1 MKIFILIVIII
12 SGIPLRAQETKNS
25 IVLSG
30 VLAHYEQISKYRSA
44 KVVPGY
50 YLYPIDPGIEVLYL
64 RYLNKNISL
73 GTGICYQK
81 GRISDFIINPDRFNF
96 SEVSIPFLLS
106 SRFKFDERNG
116 LLITTGLYGGK
127 TILRKAEFIDSLNAW
142 HENSDFDI
150 SWYSDDVFFLDI
162 YFGAGYSYSISPK
175 SSISIM
181 PFIKYRAN
189 TVWLNDFQE
198 KLHYGVKLSYS
209 CESRVKLLML

>member
-1 MKIFILIVIII
+1 MKIFILIVIIFSVI
-12 SGIPLRAQETKNS
+12 QLQAQEAKNT

-30 VLAHYEQISKYRSA
+30 LLAHYEQISKYGSA

-50 YLYPIDPGIEVLYL
+50 YQYPIDPGIEVLYL
-64 RYLNKNISL
+64 RNLNKNISL

-81 GRISDFIINPDRFNF
+81 GRISDFIRNQYRFNF
-96 SEVSIPFLLS
+96 AEVSIPLLLS
-106 SRFKFDERNG
+106 SHFKFGERNE

-127 TILRKAEFIDSLNAW
+127 TILRKAESTGSVDGW
-142 HENSDFDI
+142 HEISDFDI
-150 SWYSDDVFFLDI
+150 GWYSDDVFFLDI
-162 YFGAGYSYSISPK
+162 YFGAGYSYSISQK

-181 PFIKYRAN
+181 PFIKYRAD

-209 CESRVKLLML
+209 FNF

>member
-25 IVLSG
+25 VVLSG

-50 YLYPIDPGIEVLYL
+50 YQYPVDPGIEVLYL
-64 RYLNKNISL
+64 RYLNKNTSL
-73 GTGICYQK
+73 GTGFCYQK
-81 GRISDFIINPDRFNF
+81 GRISDFIKNPDRFNF
-96 SEVSIPFLLS
+96 AEVSIPLLLS
-106 SRFKFDERNG
+106 RHFKFEESNG

-127 TILRKAEFIDSLNAW
+127 TILHKAEFIDNGNAW
-142 HENSDFDI
+142 HENRDFNI
-150 SWYSDDVFFLDI
+150 EWYSEDVFFLDI
-162 YFGAGYSYSISPK
+162 YFGAGYAYSFSQNRI
-175 SSISIM
+175 ISIM

-198 KLHYGVKLSYS
+198 KFHYGVKLSYS
-209 CESRVKLLML
+209 INF